1 MRHKLLPICSG
12 TFRCLTQNT
21 ASTLA
26 LVAQASRVGQEEI
39 LLPSH
44 SFCNSKFNTCA
55 LGHLLVTRTSELEI
69 IPTIQKYPATGN
81 SKRNPNRGDFQ

>member
-12 TFRCLTQNT
+12 TFRCITQNT

-26 LVAQASRVGQEEI
+26 LVAQASRAGQEEI

-44 SFCNSKFNTCA
+44 SFCNSKFNTRA
-55 LGHLLVTRTSELEI
+55 LGHLTSHKDFRAGNTYHPEI
-69 IPTIQKYPATGN
+69 
-81 SKRNPNRGDFQ
+81 SCNR

>member
-12 TFRCLTQNT
+12 TFRGITQNT

-26 LVAQASRVGQEEI
+26 LVAQASRAGQEEI

-44 SFCNSKFNTCA
+44 SFCNSKFNTRA
-55 LGHLLVTRTSELEI
+55 LGRLLVTRTSELEI
-69 IPTIQKYPATGN
+69 PTIQKYPAIGN